1 MERAERIA
9 FVELSDGHNELF
21 RSVVQGLL
29 VRDQLANGP
38 KRGED
43 VQAAAHL
50 ADISERS
57 LFAAASALSVR
68 NRKGQWWLPR

>member
-1 MERAERIA
+1 LCE
-9 FVELSDGHNELF
+9 
-21 RSVVQGLL
+21 
-29 VRDQLANGP
+29 QLANGP

-57 LFAAASALSVR
+57 LFAAASALDVR
-68 NRKGQWWLPR
+68 TRKGLVAAALKG

>member
-1 MERAERIA
+1 LCE
-9 FVELSDGHNELF
+9 
-21 RSVVQGLL
+21 
-29 VRDQLANGP
+29 QLANGP

-57 LFAAASALSVR
+57 LFAAASVLDVRTGKGLVAAAL
-68 NRKGQWWLPR
+68 KG